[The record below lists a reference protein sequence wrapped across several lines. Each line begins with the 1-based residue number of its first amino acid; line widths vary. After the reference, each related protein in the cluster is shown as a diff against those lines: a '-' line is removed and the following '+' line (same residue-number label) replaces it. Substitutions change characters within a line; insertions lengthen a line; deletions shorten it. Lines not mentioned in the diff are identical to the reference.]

1 METIETNTI
10 PLNDGRLL
18 EYASYGDAGGLPALF
33 FHGFIGS
40 HHQAAFAHEAARR
53 HGLRLIAPN
62 RPGVGRSTLKE
73 RRCLEECVPD
83 VAQLAD
89 ALGLDRF
96 AVVGVSGGA
105 PYALACL
112 KGLPRRVPAAV
123 LVSGLGPVGEPG
135 LLAEMGPLPRQ
146 ALRMS
151 RRAPWLVRWFFGL
164 RLRRFRNDPEAF
176 LSRLMRTWSR
186 SDQQLFTRPEV
197 RRFFLNDLREVLL
210 QGRGPEGMVQELQL
224 YQRWGF
230 RMQDIAP
237 GAKVM
242 IWHGKHD
249 LLVPPAMSEYA
260 ASLLPGAEM
269 KLRPG
274 GHFMVLEHA
283 DEVVQWM
290 RSALQAQ
297 LP

>member
-112 KGLPRRVPAAV
+112 K
-123 LVSGLGPVGEPG
+123 
-135 LLAEMGPLPRQ
+135 
-146 ALRMS
+146 
-151 RRAPWLVRWFFGL
+151 
-164 RLRRFRNDPEAF
+164 
-176 LSRLMRTWSR
+176 
-186 SDQQLFTRPEV
+186 
-197 RRFFLNDLREVLL
+197 
-210 QGRGPEGMVQELQL
+210 
-224 YQRWGF
+224 
-230 RMQDIAP
+230 
-237 GAKVM
+237 
-242 IWHGKHD
+242 
-249 LLVPPAMSEYA
+249 
-260 ASLLPGAEM
+260 
-269 KLRPG
+269 
-274 GHFMVLEHA
+274 
-283 DEVVQWM
+283 
-290 RSALQAQ
+290 
-297 LP
+297 